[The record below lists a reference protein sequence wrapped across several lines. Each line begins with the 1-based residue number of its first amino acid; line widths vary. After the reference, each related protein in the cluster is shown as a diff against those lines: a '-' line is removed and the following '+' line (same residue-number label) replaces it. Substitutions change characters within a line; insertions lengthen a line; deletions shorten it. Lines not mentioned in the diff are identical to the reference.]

1 MALEINDLLGPP
13 LSGAGEGNK
22 VAPNGQRPSAAEST
36 TVAPRGDQ
44 VSLTDSATRLRE
56 LENEVSQLPV
66 VDAQRVAEVQRSLSI
81 GTYQINPSDV
91 ADKMLSIEK
100 AMS

>member
-1 MALEINDLLGPP
+1 MALEINNLPGPP
-13 LSGAGEGNK
+13 LTGAGEGGQ

-44 VSLTDSATRLRE
+44 VSLTDSAARLRE
-56 LENEVSQLPV
+56 LENEVSQMPV

-81 GTYQINPSDV
+81 GTYQINPSEV
-91 ADKMLSIEK
+91 AAKMLSIEK
-100 AMS
+100 ALS

>member
-1 MALEINDLLGPP
+1 MALEINNLPGPP
-13 LSGAGEGNK
+13 LTGAGEGSQ

-44 VSLTDSATRLRE
+44 VSLTDSAARLRE
-56 LENEVSQLPV
+56 LETEVSQMPV

-81 GTYQINPSDV
+81 GTYQINPSEV
-91 ADKMLSIEK
+91 ADKMLSFEK
-100 AMS
+100 TLP